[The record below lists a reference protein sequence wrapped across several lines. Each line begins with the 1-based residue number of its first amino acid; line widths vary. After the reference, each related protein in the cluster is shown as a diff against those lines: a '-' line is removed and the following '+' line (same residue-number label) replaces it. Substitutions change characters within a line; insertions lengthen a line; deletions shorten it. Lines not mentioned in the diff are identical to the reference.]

1 MDIPSTDKI
10 ILQLQNVNSNDN
22 MPGDIPNSPSFEMIE
37 TQKTYSTW
45 EEYYVYAIF
54 ISKDA

>member
-10 ILQLQNVNSNDN
+10 ILQLQNVNRNDD
-22 MPGDIPNSPSFEMIE
+22 MPGDTPSFEMIE